1 MLNEIG
7 QFDIDVYYMFFFVI
21 NFRGDFI
28 SNLEINLKNK
38 LMKN

>member
-1 MLNEIG
+1 MLNETG
-7 QFDIDVYYMFFFVI
+7 QSDIDAYHMFSLVI